1 MITSWPE
8 MKGAVAR
15 LPSQVPPSIVHA
27 ASILTVSTVSGQQGF
42 RPPSWLR
49 ERSVVWEACHLAAPR
64 GLLTKQLLVTELKST
79 NNFILLL
86 RIIKSFSRN
95 HQFVFI
101 CKGNTQRS
109 VLGGAECCLPSD
121 LAVTT
126 GHSITEL
133 PGTPMRKHVCLNQYL
148 CAHWASPGITKGTT
162 EMAGP

>member
-1 MITSWPE
+1 

-27 ASILTVSTVSGQQGF
+27 APILTVSTVSGQQGL
-42 RPPSWLR
+42 RRPSWLR
-49 ERSVVWEACHLAAPR
+49 ERSAVWERRGCHLAASR
-64 GLLTKQLLVTELKST
+64 GLLTKELLVAELKST

-86 RIIKSFSRN
+86 CIIKSFSRN
-95 HQFVFI
+95 HQFIFI

-121 LAVTT
+121 FAVMT

-133 PGTPMRKHVCLNQYL
+133 PGTLMRKHMCLNQYL
-148 CAHWASPGITKGTT
+148 CAHWTSPGITKGTT